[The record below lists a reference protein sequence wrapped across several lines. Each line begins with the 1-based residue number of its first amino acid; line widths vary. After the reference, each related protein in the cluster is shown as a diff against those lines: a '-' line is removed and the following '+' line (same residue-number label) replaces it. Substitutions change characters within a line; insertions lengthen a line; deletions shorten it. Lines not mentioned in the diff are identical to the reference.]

1 MRARRARVAS
11 STSTRKLTMEF
22 RVRTLN
28 DAGKN
33 SVSTTAASD
42 VISVSGLR
50 MMFEKTLL
58 PQLLPP
64 I

>member
-1 MRARRARVAS
+1 MRARVAS
-11 STSTRKLTMEF
+11 STSTRKRTMEF

-28 DAGKN
+28 NVGKN